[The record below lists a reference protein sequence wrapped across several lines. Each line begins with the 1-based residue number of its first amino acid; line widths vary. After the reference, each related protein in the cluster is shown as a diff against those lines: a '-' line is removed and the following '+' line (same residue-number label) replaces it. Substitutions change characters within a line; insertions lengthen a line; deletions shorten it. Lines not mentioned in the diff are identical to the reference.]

1 MTWGLIGYI
10 VLLAV
15 WAEALICFLASG
27 VSLGRNMFWAYWRKA
42 HMFFVIIALIV
53 FFAWKGA
60 ELPVWGMQAF

>member
-1 MTWGLIGYI
+1 MGFNRVYRPFGGMGRGADML
-10 VLLAV
+10 
-15 WAEALICFLASG
+15 LASG